1 MATLARLCFAIL
13 LALLPACASTTSDP
27 AEQPA
32 PAPEGQN
39 ARLDV
44 SNRSSFDMDVFA
56 IRSGQRIRL
65 GTAPGGE
72 TSRFTLSPGV
82 IVGGGSVYFEAV
94 PARRVGVDSGG
105 IVRTDNTQVRAGDV
119 ISLDVPPQ

>member
-1 MATLARLCFAIL
+1 MATLARLSFAVL
-13 LALLPACASTTSDP
+13 LVVLPACSSSTADP
-27 AEQPA
+27 AAQPA

-94 PARRVGVDSGG
+94 PSRRVGVDSGG
-105 IVRTDNTQVRAGDV
+105 VVRTDNAQVRAGDV

>member
-1 MATLARLCFAIL
+1 MVMSRLALAVL
-13 LALLPACASTTSDP
+13 LAVLPACAPRTAEVPEP
-27 AEQPA
+27 AA

-44 SNRSSFDMDVFA
+44 SNRSSYDMDVFA

-72 TSRFTLSPGV
+72 TSRFTLSPG
-82 IVGGGSVYFEAV
+82 IITGGGSVYFEAV

-105 IVRTDNTQVRAGDV
+105 IVRTDNVQVRAGDV
-119 ISLDVPPQ
+119 IGLDVPPQ

>member
-1 MATLARLCFAIL
+1 MARLSRITLA
-13 LALLPACASTTSDP
+13 ALLMLPGACAPRTAGP

-32 PAPEGQN
+32 VAPEGQN

-44 SNRSSFDMDVFA
+44 SNRSSYDMDVFA
-56 IRSGQRIRL
+56 VRSGQRIRL

-72 TSRFTLSPGV
+72 TSRFTLAPGV
-82 IVGGGSVYFEAV
+82 ITGGGSVRFEAV

-105 IVRTDNTQVRAGDV
+105 IVQTDNVQVRAGDV
-119 ISLDVPPQ
+119 VSLDVPPQ